1 MMDETKRAKLEKA
14 GWTVSGTPEFLSLSR
29 EQMELI
35 DLKIDFGEAVR
46 AKRESLKM
54 SQAELAKRL
63 ATSQPRLVKI
73 EQGEA
78 SLDLLMRALFVLGE
92 RAQAGLIISGKA
104 TPSRKRVPV
113 QKAVPVRKAAS
124 KRRELL
130 TA

>member
-1 MMDETKRAKLEKA
+1 MDKTKRVRLEKS
-14 GWTVSGTPEFLSLSR
+14 GWTVSATPEFLNLSR
-29 EQMELI
+29 EQLELI
-35 DLKIDFGEAVR
+35 DLKIDLGEAVR
-46 AKRESLKM
+46 AKREAQKM

-78 SLDLLMRALFVLGE
+78 SLDLLMRALLVLGE

-104 TPSRKRVPV
+104 TPARKRVLA

-124 KRRELL
+124 KRREML